1 MIMKKYASLLI
12 GIAGCVLASCSS
24 VQFLSFDQLCPAD
37 VSFPEQLRNVAVVNN
52 MPPIPS
58 PKSGVLTLGHLEG
71 DGKISAEALAES
83 LADTRYFD
91 QVIICDS
98 ALRSEGSA
106 GTSSLSARQVEQLTR
121 DLGADAIFSF
131 DRVQIETRKEDVFY
145 PEFGAVL
152 SVAHVKL
159 TPQVQVYVPGRD
171 KPLFT
176 LVKTDSLGWEI
187 DPTVS
192 DKTVIPEVSSYAAS
206 ILTGHLV
213 PHWVSADRIYFDGGC
228 ADMRDAGVSVRE
240 GDWKAAQELWTKL
253 YEASKKGNLKMKSAF
268 NLALSYEML
277 GDMNQAVSWLEK
289 AKSLVK
295 PDSDYAQL
303 VSFYDRQLQERL
315 RQWTQLNIQMHRFDN
330 NF

>member
-1 MIMKKYASLLI
+1 MKKYASLLI

-52 MPPIPS
+52 MPSHSFSQIRSADPGT
-58 PKSGVLTLGHLEG
+58 SGRRRQDLSRSTGRVAGRY
-71 DGKISAEALAES
+71 
-83 LADTRYFD
+83 RYFD

>member
-71 DGKISAEALAES
+71 DGKTSAEALAES

-159 TPQVQVYVPGRD
+159 
-171 KPLFT
+171 
-176 LVKTDSLGWEI
+176 TDSLGWEI